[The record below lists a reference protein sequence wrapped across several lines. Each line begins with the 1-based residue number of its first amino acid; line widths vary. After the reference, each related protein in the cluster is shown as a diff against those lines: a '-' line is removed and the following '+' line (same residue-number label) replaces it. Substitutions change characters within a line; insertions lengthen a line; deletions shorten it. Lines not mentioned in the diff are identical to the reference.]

1 MKSSCFAH
9 AMKNLSLKVLV
20 LDIDSFSETEH
31 FIASGHYYY
40 YYYFYLKE
48 NVILFSLYILPFLTI
63 AGALATTIKKTLSST
78 QLASL

>member
-31 FIASGHYYY
+31 FIASGHY

>member
-31 FIASGHYYY
+31 FIASGH

>member
-40 YYYFYLKE
+40 YFYLKE

-63 AGALATTIKKTLSST
+63 AGALATTIKKNTVKHT
-78 QLASL
+78 AC